1 MKTLLLAGALVVSPL
16 PVAAQDATLAAK
28 AAVAL
33 GLERSCGYAL
43 NARARL
49 FANSTLYHY
58 FGGAGSRPLTGLLL
72 DQVVTDY
79 RKASPFDKAL
89 MCARA
94 DELAKALNR

>member
-49 FANSTLYHY
+49 FAIRPCTTIL
-58 FGGAGSRPLTGLLL
+58 GAPAHGR
-72 DQVVTDY
+72 
-79 RKASPFDKAL
+79 
-89 MCARA
+89 
-94 DELAKALNR
+94 